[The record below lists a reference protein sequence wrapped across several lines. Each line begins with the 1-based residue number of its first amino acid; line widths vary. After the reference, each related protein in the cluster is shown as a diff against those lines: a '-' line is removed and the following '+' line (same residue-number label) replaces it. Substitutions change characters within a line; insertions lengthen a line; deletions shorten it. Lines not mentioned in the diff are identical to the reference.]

1 MGLRE
6 LLQSRPGLGYVKKM
20 KKQSAPSARTP
31 DTPSVVTRASPAGTQ
46 RYADRWVDRLAADFF
61 RRSQTG
67 LRVSSVALGTYLG
80 DSDDEVDIQYANA
93 LELALSSGINAI
105 DTAIN
110 YRCQRSERVIGRVLQ
125 DMIGSGSI
133 RRDEVLL
140 CTKAGYVP
148 LDGAPPPTREAYEQ
162 YVRREYF
169 DTNVL
174 RPEDLVAGGHALT
187 PAFLIDQLHRS
198 MRNLGVQGIDV
209 FYVHNPEQQL
219 AAVSPAELK
228 DRLRLAFEA
237 LEGCVMRGEVG
248 VYGCATWNALR
259 LPAGSHGHMSLYELA
274 GLARE
279 VGGDSHHFRAVQL
292 PINLSM
298 SEAVRV
304 STQRDTRGRL
314 VHVVDAATEL
324 GLDLVVSAPLLQ
336 GQLTHDLPA
345 QVRELFGGSSD
356 AERALAFVRSLP
368 GVLTAAVGM
377 KSVDHVRE
385 NLRPMRAS

>member
-1 MGLRE
+1 
-6 LLQSRPGLGYVKKM
+6 
-20 KKQSAPSARTP
+20 
-31 DTPSVVTRASPAGTQ
+31 
-46 RYADRWVDRLAADFF
+46 
-61 RRSQTG
+61 
-67 LRVSSVALGTYLG
+67 VALGTYLG
-80 DSDDEVDIQYANA
+80 ESDDDVDSQYGDA
-93 LELALSSGINAI
+93 LKLSLSSGINAI

-110 YRCQRSERVIGRVLQ
+110 YRCQRSERVIGRTLQ
-125 DMIGSGSI
+125 DMIESGAI

-148 LDGAPPPTREAYEQ
+148 LDGSPPATREAYEE
-162 YVRREYF
+162 YVRREYL
-169 DTNVL
+169 DTEIL

-219 AAVSPAELK
+219 TAVTPAELK

-237 LEGCVMRGEVG
+237 LEGCAARGEIG
-248 VYGCATWNALR
+248 VYGCATWSALR
-259 LPAGSHGHMSLYELA
+259 LPAGSHGHLSLYDMA
-274 GLARE
+274 AAARD

-314 VHVVDAATEL
+314 VHVVDAAAEL
-324 GLDLVVSAPLLQ
+324 GIDLVVSAPLLQ
-336 GQLTHDLPA
+336 GQLTHDLPP
-345 QVRELFGGSSD
+345 QVRDLFGGDSD
-356 AERALAFVRSLP
+356 AERALSFVRSIP

-377 KSVDHVRE
+377 KSVEHVRA
-385 NLRPMRAS
+385 NLRPMHVS